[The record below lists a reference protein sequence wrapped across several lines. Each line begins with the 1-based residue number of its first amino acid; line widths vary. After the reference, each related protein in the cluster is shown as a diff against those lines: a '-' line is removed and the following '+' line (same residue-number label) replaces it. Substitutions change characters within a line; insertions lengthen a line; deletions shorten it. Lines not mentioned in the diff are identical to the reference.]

1 MEAFLEVLKYTLPA
15 LIVMGTAY
23 LIIKTF
29 IDDERQKRRIEFRT
43 NNQKVITPIRLQAY
57 ERIVLFLERISPDSL
72 IMRLQSPGLTSQK
85 LQSDMLSLVRAE
97 FQHNMS
103 QQIYISNQAWEVTKS
118 AKENIIKIINTAGD
132 KISPDAPLKEFNKKL
147 LESIVSYDKLP
158 NHTAIEFIKN
168 EITQFF

>member
-1 MEAFLEVLKYTLPA
+1 MDAFLEVLKYTLPG

-43 NNQKVITPIRLQAY
+43 SSQKIITPIRLQAY

-72 IMRLQSPGLTSQK
+72 IMRLQSPGLTCQK
-85 LQSDMLSLVRAE
+85 LQSDMLSLIRAE
-97 FQHNMS
+97 YEHNLS
-103 QQIYISNQAWEVTKS
+103 QQIYISNQAWEVVKS
-118 AKENIIKIINTAGD
+118 AKENIVKIINIAGD
-132 KISPDAPLKEFNKKL
+132 KANADAPSIEFNRKL
-147 LESIVSYDKLP
+147 LESLVDYDKLP

>member
-1 MEAFLEVLKYTLPA
+1 MNAFLEVLKYTLPA
-15 LIVMGTAY
+15 LIVLAAAY

-29 IDDERQKRRIEFRT
+29 IDDERQKRRIESRT
-43 NNQKVITPIRLQAY
+43 SNQKLITPIRLQAY

-72 IMRLQSPGLTSQK
+72 IMRLHGPGLTCKK
-85 LQSDMLSLVRAE
+85 LQSDMLSLIRAE
-97 FQHNMS
+97 FEHNMS

-118 AKENIIKIINTAGD
+118 AKENIIKLINTAAAD
-132 KISPDAPLKEFNKKL
+132 VNPEAPSNEFNAKL
-147 LESIVSYDKLP
+147 LESLVEYDQLP